1 MTVRL
6 DPSGADKGVVLDQP
20 PIHVTSWDYQRLSGV
35 VEAFRSRGCES
46 LVELLSEELD
56 RAELVEPAAV
66 PRDVVTM
73 HSCVRFIDHD
83 TDEVRCIT
91 LVYPGEE
98 DSRQGRITII
108 TPVGSALLGLRPGA
122 TMAWRTMDGRI
133 KRLSVLEVRSQPEAS
148 GFDGAAVR
156 DGRNTARPRARMAAQ

>member
-1 MTVRL
+1 MTLRL
-6 DPSGADKGVVLDQP
+6 DPSGADEGVILDKP

-35 VEAFRSRGCES
+35 VEAFRSRGREP
-46 LVELLSEELD
+46 LVEFLSDELD

-83 TDEVRCIT
+83 TDEIRCIT

-98 DSRQGRITII
+98 DSRQGRIAII

-133 KRLSVLEVRSQPEAS
+133 KRLSVLEVRYQPEAS

-156 DGRNTARPRARMAAQ
+156 DGRNTARPRARIAAQ